1 MNIDY
6 FCLVGKDIC
15 ILAIESSCDDTS
27 AAIIKNGE
35 VLSNIVSV
43 QTAHKEYG
51 GVVPELA
58 SREHQV
64 HIVPVVDAA
73 LKKAEVRLDELDGI
87 AFTRGPGL
95 LGSLIVGVTFAKS
108 LALRLEIPLIEVHHM
123 HAHVLAHYAEA
134 PHPQLPFLCLT
145 VSGGHTQIVK
155 VHSHLNMEILGQ
167 TLDDAAGEA
176 FDKAGKMLGL
186 PYPAGPVMDKKAQEG
201 EAKFTFS
208 KSKVKGLDFSFS
220 GLKTSILYFLR
231 DQMKEDPQFI
241 DRELVNICASVQ
253 KSIIDMLMDKLELA
267 AKQTGITE
275 IAIAGG
281 VSANSALRTTLQAT
295 ANKKGWTAYIP
306 AFQYCRDNAAMIGI
320 AGYYKYLAGEFVD
333 QDITAEARLAF

>member
-1 MNIDY
+1 MSQDT
-6 FCLVGKDIC
+6 V

-27 AAIIKNGE
+27 AAVIKNGE

-43 QTAHKEYG
+43 QTAHAEYG

-73 LKKAEVRLDELDGI
+73 LKKAEVSLNDLNSI

-108 LALRLEIPLIEVHHM
+108 LALSLDIPLVEVHHM
-123 HAHVLAHYAEA
+123 QAHVLAHFAQK

-155 VHSHLNMEILGQ
+155 VTDPLHMEILGQ

-186 PYPAGPVMDKKAQEG
+186 PYPAGPLVDKKAQEG
-201 EAKFTFS
+201 TPKFQFS

-231 DQMKEDPQFI
+231 DQMKEDPEFI
-241 DRELVNICASVQ
+241 NRELVHICASVQ
-253 KSIIDMLMDKLELA
+253 ESIIAMLMEKLELA
-267 AKQTGITE
+267 AKQTGISE

-281 VSANSALRTTLQAT
+281 VSANSGLRSKLLST
-295 ANKKGWTAYIP
+295 AKEKGWQAYIP
-306 AFQYCRDNAAMIGI
+306 AFEYCRDNAAMIGI
-320 AGYYKYLAGEFVD
+320 AGYYKHLAGEFVD